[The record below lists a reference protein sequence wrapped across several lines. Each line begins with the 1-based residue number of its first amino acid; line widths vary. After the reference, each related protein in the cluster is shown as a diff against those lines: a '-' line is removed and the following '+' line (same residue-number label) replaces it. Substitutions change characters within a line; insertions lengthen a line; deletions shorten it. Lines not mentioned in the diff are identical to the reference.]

1 MEGKA
6 GPTWFVDFPG
16 AGFFFFFFPWFTVF
30 QIFIGQCLAMVL
42 VKQFLAL
49 NR

>member
-16 AGFFFFFFPWFTVF
+16 AGFFFFFPLVYCFPNFYRSVSGHG
-30 QIFIGQCLAMVL
+30 IS
-42 VKQFLAL
+42 
-49 NR
+49 